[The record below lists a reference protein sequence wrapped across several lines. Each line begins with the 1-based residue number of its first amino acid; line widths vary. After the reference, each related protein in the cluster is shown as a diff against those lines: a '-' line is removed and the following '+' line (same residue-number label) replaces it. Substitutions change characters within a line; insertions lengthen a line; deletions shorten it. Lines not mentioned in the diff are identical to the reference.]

1 MYKQEPIFLDPAL
14 QERIWGGTKLADVF
28 GYQLP
33 SDHTGEAW
41 VISAHP
47 NGPSK
52 IRNGELAGKTLLD
65 AWQDHREL
73 FGEHENEDYPLLV
86 KLLDAKTDLSV
97 QVHPADDYARKVED
111 EPYGK
116 TECWYVVDAEP
127 GAEIVFGHHAQ
138 TKEQLERMI
147 DNGEWNQL
155 LRRIPAKKG
164 DFIYVPSG
172 AIHAIGAGIV
182 ILETQ
187 QSSDITYRVYDYD
200 RKDDQGNKRELHLDA
215 AKAVSTVPHE
225 TIETR
230 ESPVKVGTR
239 TEQKLV
245 ESEYFTVYH
254 WQIAGETELE
264 MPGSFLQVSIIEG
277 GGEIVIEDRSYEL
290 NKGDHFV
297 LPVHIKTCKLKGQ
310 LEAIVSHV

>member
-1 MYKQEPIFLDPAL
+1 MYKQEPIFLEPAL

-28 GYQLP
+28 GYHLP
-33 SDHTGEAW
+33 SNQTGEAW

-52 IRNGELAGKTLLD
+52 IRNGALAGKTLLD
-65 AWQDHREL
+65 AWQNHREL

-97 QVHPADDYARKVED
+97 QVHPADDYAQEVEN

-138 TKEQLERMI
+138 TKEQLEQMI
-147 DNGEWNQL
+147 DQGEWDQL
-155 LRRIPAKKG
+155 LRRIPVKKG
-164 DFIYVPSG
+164 DFVYVPSG

-187 QSSDITYRVYDYD
+187 QSSDITYRVYDYG
-200 RKDDQGNKRELHLDA
+200 RKDDQGNDRELHLDS
-215 AKAVSTVPHE
+215 AKAVSTVPHAA
-225 TIETR
+225 TETR
-230 ESPVKVGTR
+230 KAPVTNGAL
-239 TEQKLV
+239 TEQQLV
-245 ESEYFTVYH
+245 INEYFTVYH
-254 WQIAGETELE
+254 CQLSGQTELKAPE
-264 MPGSFLQVSIIEG
+264 SFLQVSIIEG
-277 GGEIVIEDRSYEL
+277 NGEIILDGKSYQL

-297 LPVHIKTCKLKGQ
+297 LPVHINNYTLNGQ

>member
-1 MYKQEPIFLDPAL
+1 MYTQEPIFLDPVL
-14 QERIWGGTKLADVF
+14 QERIWGGTKLAEVF
-28 GYQLP
+28 GYNL
-33 SDHTGEAW
+33 SSEHTGEAW

-52 IRNGELAGKTLLD
+52 IKNGALAGKTLLD
-65 AWQDHREL
+65 AWQHNREL
-73 FGEHENEDYPLLV
+73 FGEHDNEDYPLLV
-86 KLLDAKTDLSV
+86 KILDAKTDLSV
-97 QVHPADDYARKVED
+97 QVHPDDTYAQKVED

-138 TKEQLERMI
+138 TKEQLEQMI
-147 DNGEWNQL
+147 DQGEWNQL

-164 DFIYVPSG
+164 DFVYVPSG

-200 RKDDQGNKRELHLDA
+200 RKDDQGNTRDLHLES

-225 TIETR
+225 TTDTR
-230 ESPVKVGTR
+230 KPAVTIGAR
-239 TEQKLV
+239 TEQLLV
-245 ESEYFTVYH
+245 QNEYFSVYH
-254 WQIAGETELE
+254 WDITGEAEVET
-264 MPGSFLQVSIIEG
+264 PDSFVQVSIIG
-277 GGEIVIEDRSYEL
+277 GAGEVILGEQSFAL
-290 NKGDHFV
+290 KKGDHFV
-297 LPVHIKTCKLKGQ
+297 MPVHIDRYVMKGNM
-310 LEAIVSHV
+310 EAIVSHV

>member
-1 MYKQEPIFLDPAL
+1 MYKQEPIFLEPAL

-33 SDHTGEAW
+33 SDQTGEAW

-52 IRNGELAGKTLLD
+52 IRNGALAGQTLLD
-65 AWQDHREL
+65 AWQNHRDL
-73 FGEHENEDYPLLV
+73 FGEHDNEDYPLLV
-86 KLLDAKTDLSV
+86 KILDAKTDLSV
-97 QVHPADDYARKVED
+97 QVHPADDYAQEVEN

-116 TECWYVVDAEP
+116 TECWYVIDAEP

-138 TKEQLERMI
+138 TKEQLEQMI
-147 DNGEWNQL
+147 DQGKWDQL
-155 LRRIPAKKG
+155 LQRIPVKKG
-164 DFIYVPSG
+164 DFVYVPSG

-200 RKDDQGNKRELHLDA
+200 RKDDQGNERELHLDS
-215 AKAVSTVPHE
+215 AKAVSTVPHV
-225 TIETR
+225 TNETR
-230 ESPVKVGTR
+230 KSAVTNGAL
-239 TEQKLV
+239 TEQQLV
-245 ESEYFTVYH
+245 QSEYFTVYH
-254 WQIAGETELE
+254 WQLAGQIELKA
-264 MPGSFLQVSIIEG
+264 PDSFLQVSIIEG
-277 GGEIVIEDRSYEL
+277 NGEIILDGQSYQFS
-290 NKGDHFV
+290 KGDHFV
-297 LPVHIKTCKLKGQ
+297 LPVHIDNYTLKGQ